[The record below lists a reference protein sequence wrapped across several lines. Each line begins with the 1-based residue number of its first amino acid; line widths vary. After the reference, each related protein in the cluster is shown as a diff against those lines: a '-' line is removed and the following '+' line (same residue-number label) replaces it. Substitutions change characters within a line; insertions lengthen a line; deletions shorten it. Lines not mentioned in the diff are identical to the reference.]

1 MDASISPRANGRGVR
16 SRESTSRLIDRIGE
30 IRGRSSGKVES
41 PASGE
46 AFAEA
51 LQCLAGSAALA
62 LSAALC
68 DSKASM
74 FWLSAVWFHP
84 AQDSSFTNHFADS
97 FSYPGVNL
105 EAEE

>member
-1 MDASISPRANGRGVR
+1 LKLYVAQGLDK
-16 SRESTSRLIDRIGE
+16 T
-30 IRGRSSGKVES
+30 
-41 PASGE
+41 
-46 AFAEA
+46 

-62 LSAALC
+62 LNAALC

-74 FWLSAVWFHP
+74 FCLSALWFHP